1 MQSVKLQS
9 HVGEDGILRLE
20 LPLDIANTDV
30 ELLIV
35 FQPILLEQEPPERL
49 GWPPD
54 FFEKTFGSF
63 TDEPLERPPQG
74 EFEIRDGINA
84 SHRTRNRLS

>member
-1 MQSVKLQS
+1 MLQSVKVQS

-20 LPLDIANTDV
+20 LPLDVINTDV

-35 FQPILLEQEPPERL
+35 FQPILSEHRSADAL

-54 FFEKTFGSF
+54 YFEETFGSF
-63 TDEPLERPPQG
+63 KDEPLERPPQG
-74 EFEIRDGINA
+74 EFEIR
-84 SHRTRNRLS
+84 TELK

>member
-1 MQSVKLQS
+1 MQTVKLQS

-20 LPLDIANTDV
+20 LPLDVVNTDV

-35 FQPILLEQEPPERL
+35 FQPILPKQQSSEAL

-54 FFEKTFGSF
+54 FFEETFGSF
-63 TDEPLERPPQG
+63 KDEPLERPPQG
-74 EFEIRDGINA
+74 EFEIRNE
-84 SHRTRNRLS
+84 LQ

>member
-1 MQSVKLQS
+1 MMQSVRLQS
-9 HVGEDGILRLE
+9 HVGQDGILRLE
-20 LPLDIANTDV
+20 LPLDIVNTDV

-35 FQPILLEQEPPERL
+35 FQPVLSEPQSPQEL

-63 TDEPLERPPQG
+63 KDEPLQRPPQG
-74 EFEIRDGINA
+74 EFEIR
-84 SHRTRNRLS
+84 HELK